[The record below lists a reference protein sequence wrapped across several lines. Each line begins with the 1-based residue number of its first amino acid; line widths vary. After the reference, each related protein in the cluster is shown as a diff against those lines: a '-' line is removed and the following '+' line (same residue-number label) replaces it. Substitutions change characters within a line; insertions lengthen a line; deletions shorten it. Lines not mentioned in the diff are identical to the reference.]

1 MKTIYLDSDFKCHSF
16 DDGTMTSVETDFF
29 DGKCDSMVE
38 GYRFV
43 PTGQN
48 WTREDGVVFTGE
60 MIAPWKP
67 WSALDTAQR
76 EYEQERYVAM
86 ENELADGQAEADAL
100 RQQLSELDTAYAEGV
115 QSV

>member
-29 DGKCDSMVE
+29 DGKCDAYIE
-38 GYRFV
+38 GYRII
-43 PTGQN
+43 PAGES
-48 WTREDGVVFTGE
+48 WTRSDGERFTGE

-67 WSALDTAQR
+67 WQELDDAQR
-76 EYEQERYVAM
+76 EYERERYVAM
-86 ENELADGQAEADAL
+86 ENELAEGQAEADAL